1 MIFIDLKYIHAL
13 SPRLDKF
20 KKVRDYLYNFRCVY
34 CGDSKKLETKARGYF
49 YRKKDTMLY
58 RCHNCDKGTTLSKV
72 IEYIDPDLYKEYV
85 KEKFVGK
92 TDEPEYTFEAPKFE
106 KKDPKLRDLIS
117 INSLSRDH
125 PARQVLVKR
134 QIPEKHFD
142 KFFLC
147 HKFCEWADIS
157 NNKDHP
163 RLVIPF
169 LDEDGKVFAAQ
180 GRSFGNEKPKYLTVK
195 FDDSPKIFGLERI
208 DWDKVVYVVEG
219 PIDSLFLDNALAVA
233 GADFIHMPFDK
244 NDIVVVLDNEKRSV
258 EAIKKMEKLIELD
271 YSLVIWPDNI
281 KEKDINEMTLSGVQN
296 IQTIIENNTF
306 SGLQARV
313 RLADWKRI

>member
-49 YRKKDTMLY
+49 YRKKEQMNFA
-58 RCHNCDKGTTLSKV
+58 CHNCGKGTTLSKV
-72 IEYIDPDLYKEYV
+72 IEYIDPDLYKEFV

-92 TDEPEYTFEAPKFE
+92 TDEPEYTFETPKFE
-106 KKDPKLRDLIS
+106 KKDPKLRDLIP
-117 INSLSRDH
+117 INSLS
-125 PARQVLVKR
+125 
-134 QIPEKHFD
+134 E
-142 KFFLC
+142 
-147 HKFCEWADIS
+147 
-157 NNKDHP
+157 DHP

-180 GRSFGNEKPKYLTVK
+180 GRAFGTEKPKYLTVK